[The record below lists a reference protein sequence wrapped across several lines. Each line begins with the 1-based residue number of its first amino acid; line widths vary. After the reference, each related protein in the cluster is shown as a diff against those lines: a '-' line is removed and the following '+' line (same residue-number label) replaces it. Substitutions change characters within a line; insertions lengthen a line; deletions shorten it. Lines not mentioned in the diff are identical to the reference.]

1 MSLIARHL
9 EANGIPSVVL
19 GSALDIV
26 EHCGVARF
34 AFVDYPLGNPCGK
47 PYDTA
52 VQREIV
58 AAALALF
65 ETATAARCTRR
76 LPHRWSEDETWRDG
90 YMAFDADAMAE
101 LRRRGEE
108 RKAHRQALRDAGR
121 VRPE

>member
-65 ETATAARCTRR
+65 ETATAGRSTRR

-90 YMAFDADAMAE
+90 YMAFDADALAE